1 MKKKSVCCLIMLV
14 LFCMICCLTGC
25 NKAMMNT
32 TYKFD
37 EAIIAMPDGTVVR
50 GKVESWFDY
59 NNSDAVQIQIDGK
72 TYYTFLDNVVL
83 INNK

>member
-14 LFCMICCLTGC
+14 LFCMTFCLTGC
-25 NKAMMNT
+25 NKALMDT
-32 TYKFD
+32 TYNFD

-50 GKVESWFDY
+50 GKVESWIDY
-59 NNSDAVQIQIDGK
+59 NDSDAVQIRIDGE

-83 INNK
+83 IKK